1 MDDHIDK
8 MEADVRKMAQAIRP
22 AVQQVPPMPRT
33 DDKVTITHLRG
44 ALSQLTESAML
55 AAETTWAQA
64 KQLSGLEEPTSKR
77 EPQKVPDGP
86 VFEGLAR
93 QIGECA
99 QQLAR
104 LKRAQDAIA
113 RALS

>member
-1 MDDHIDK
+1 MTDQSIEK
-8 MEADVRKMAQAIRP
+8 MEADVRQMAGKLRP
-22 AVQQVPPMPRT
+22 AIAANPMPRT
-33 DDKVTITHLRG
+33 DDKVTVTHLRG

-64 KQLSGLEEPTSKR
+64 KQISGLEEPALAR

-104 LKRAQDAIA
+104 LRRAQEAIA